1 LAAAPPRLPFDSSR
15 CAAAPPSP
23 AAWLLRRAAPTALP
37 CGQGTSRRAARASAA
52 WRAPRAAAF
61 TAPTVPAPPLPL
73 ALEVRDAT
81 GSDSLQ
87 RACAGMRVSAFYVYE
102 GPASGALLFG
112 DGAARERAAWLD
124 ARRRAEE
131 ARGGRMA
138 ALGMHVTCLA
148 AVTHWGAL
156 QGCEDDDGGAPRAW
170 RLLPASAEEVIGT
183 LDVHVGDRL
192 PGELLEGSMPLI
204 KQGVPPPQWHDAPP
218 ADTAALSAR
227 AAYRHTPP
235 SAGAV
240 ASAAAAAAS
249 VMAALDAAF
258 ATGSRD
264 DDASMPLALALGA
277 VEPTDPDAAAAAAV
291 AAAAAA
297 GKPAGFESSGS
308 RGYIFNVCVAPAARR
323 RHVAA
328 RLIDAAVRAAAAAG
342 VRHLYVHAEAENA
355 PAVALYARARF
366 SLEKQEPQWL
376 ADRLGRPRRLLLRR
390 DLDERDERDD

>member
-1 LAAAPPRLPFDSSR
+1 MA
-15 CAAAPPSP
+15 
-23 AAWLLRRAAPTALP
+23 
-37 CGQGTSRRAARASAA
+37 
-52 WRAPRAAAF
+52 
-61 TAPTVPAPPLPL
+61 
-73 ALEVRDAT
+73 VRDAT
-81 GSDSLQ
+81 GSEALQ

-102 GPASGALLFG
+102 GPASGAVLFG

-131 ARGGRMA
+131 ARGSRMA

-148 AVTHWGAL
+148 AVAHCGAL
-156 QGCEDDDGGAPRAW
+156 AGGEEEGGGAPRAW
-170 RLLPASAEEVIGT
+170 RLLPASGEEVIGT

-192 PGELLEGSMPLI
+192 PGELLEGSLPLA
-204 KQGVPPPQWHDAPP
+204 KQGVQAPKAPSQWHDAPP

-227 AAYRHTPP
+227 AAYRHKPP
-235 SAGAV
+235 STGAV
-240 ASAAAAAAS
+240 ATAAAAAAS

-258 ATGSRD
+258 ATGSRGD
-264 DDASMPLALALGA
+264 EASMPLALALGV
-277 VEPTDPDAAAAAAV
+277 VEPADPDAAAAAAV

-297 GKPAGFESSGS
+297 GKPAGFDSGGS

-342 VRHLYVHAEAENA
+342 VRHLYVHAEADNA

-376 ADRLGRPRRLLLRR
+376 ADRLGRPRRLLMRR
-390 DLDERDERDD
+390 DLDERDERDGDVETV